1 MNATRS
7 QIHLY
12 AKQKR
17 TTIRRASK
25 VVVKHAKSS
34 SSSSSSDSAV
44 DLSKGSPGGSAIIQ
58 RRPFLPACGTESGK
72 KAGPPLQ
79 PVVAAT
85 PMCEAYQAP
94 DAASLI
100 SSLKNRRHL
109 RRRLQEHAAQLRE
122 AHASEALQLS
132 QLVEKEQ
139 REASKAARLQRRAEI
154 ICLNNIMR
162 HLEEQSWWRG
172 RQQSGDQAGSNGV

>member
-1 MNATRS
+1 
-7 QIHLY
+7 
-12 AKQKR
+12 
-17 TTIRRASK
+17 
-25 VVVKHAKSS
+25 
-34 SSSSSSDSAV
+34 
-44 DLSKGSPGGSAIIQ
+44 
-58 RRPFLPACGTESGK
+58 
-72 KAGPPLQ
+72 
-79 PVVAAT
+79 
-85 PMCEAYQAP
+85 MCEAYQAP

-100 SSLKNRRHL
+100 SSLKNRRDL
-109 RRRLQEHAAQLRE
+109 RRRLQEHAAHLRE
-122 AHASEALQLS
+122 ALASEALQLS